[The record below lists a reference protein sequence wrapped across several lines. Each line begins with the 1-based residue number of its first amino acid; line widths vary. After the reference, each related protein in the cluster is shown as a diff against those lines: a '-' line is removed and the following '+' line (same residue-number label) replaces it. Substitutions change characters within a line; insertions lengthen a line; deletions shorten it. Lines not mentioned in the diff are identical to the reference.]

1 MLLCSGSDV
10 FMTVSTLSRGESSGV
25 SFFLDIV
32 VLPGYFSLSPMNS
45 AVHYVNAPIVTASIF
60 ADAQKE

>member
-1 MLLCSGSDV
+1 
-10 FMTVSTLSRGESSGV
+10 MTVSTLSRGESSGV